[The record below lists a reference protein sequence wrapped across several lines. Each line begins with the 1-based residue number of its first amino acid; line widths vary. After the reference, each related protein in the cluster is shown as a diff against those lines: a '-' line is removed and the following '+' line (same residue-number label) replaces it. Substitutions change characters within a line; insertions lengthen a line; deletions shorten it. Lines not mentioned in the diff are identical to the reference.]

1 MAALGRGGRCVW
13 IDPAP
18 GIKGTMDMSREM
30 LQHAEYQLF
39 GMALKD
45 AMVRA
50 EGRDLPGGFACLLA
64 GLDRS
69 REYAR
74 AGVAWARKLEQSYVQ
89 ALEDYVRR
97 YQVE

>member
-1 MAALGRGGRCVW
+1 M
-13 IDPAP
+13 
-18 GIKGTMDMSREM
+18 KMSREK
-30 LQHAEYQLF
+30 LQRAEYQLF
-39 GMALKD
+39 GMALND

-50 EGRDLPGGFACLLA
+50 EGQDLPGGFACLLA

-74 AGVAWARKLEQSYVQ
+74 DGANWASHLEQSYVQ
-89 ALEDYVRR
+89 ALDDYVRC